1 MKTIFEE
8 VKDALDVHE
17 EDTAFDTEL
26 TLLLSSTM
34 SILSQLGV
42 HENQNVK
49 FSKDLTWDDYDSLA
63 NDGDFDMVKTYILL
77 KVRLGFDPPTA
88 STLSYLKEAVSELEW
103 RIKESYTGDYVYEEH
118 K

>member
-17 EDTAFDTEL
+17 EDMAFDTEL

-42 HENQNVK
+42 HESADVR
-49 FSKDLTWDDYDSLA
+49 FTRDLTWDAYEALA
-63 NDGDFDMVKTYILL
+63 HDGDFDMVKTYILL

-88 STLSYLKEAVSELEW
+88 STLAYIKEAVKELEW
-103 RIKESYTGDYVYEEH
+103 RIKESYTGDYVYEEQR
-118 K
+118 

>member
-26 TLLLSSTM
+26 TLLLSSAM

-42 HENQNVK
+42 HETADVR
-49 FSKDLTWDDYDSLA
+49 FTRDLTWDAYEASA
-63 NDGDFDMVKTYILL
+63 HDGDFDMVKTYILL

-88 STLSYLKEAVSELEW
+88 STLAYIKEAVKELEW

>member
-1 MKTIFEE
+1 MKTIFED
-8 VKDALDVHE
+8 VKGALDVHK

-42 HENQNVK
+42 HESADVR
-49 FSKDLTWDDYDSLA
+49 FSKELTWDSYEA
-63 NDGDFDMVKTYILL
+63 YAHDGDFDMVKTYILL

-88 STLSYLKEAVSELEW
+88 STLTYIKEAIKELEW
-103 RIKESYTGDYVYEEH
+103 RIKESYTGDYVYEEN